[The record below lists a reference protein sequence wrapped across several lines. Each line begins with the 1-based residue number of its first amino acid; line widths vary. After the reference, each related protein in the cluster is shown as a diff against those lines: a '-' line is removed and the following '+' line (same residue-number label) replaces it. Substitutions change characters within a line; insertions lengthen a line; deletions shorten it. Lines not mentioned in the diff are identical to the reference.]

1 MNDYRVEFVLVLTI
15 LTEIA
20 LQLNSTPN
28 CKFVPSNTADRWKI
42 SPLAI
47 SSKARQAQG
56 APVWAK
62 TVTGGRVDENKLTD
76 V

>member
-1 MNDYRVEFVLVLTI
+1 MITVYEFVLVLTI

-28 CKFVPSNTADRWKI
+28 CKFAPGTSAECWKI

-47 SSKARQAQG
+47 SSKTRKAQG
-56 APVWAK
+56 
-62 TVTGGRVDENKLTD
+62 NKGPLFGPKQLREVVLTKAS
-76 V
+76 